1 MNGGKSTAESHS
13 GDASPPT
20 TGMDASTHN
29 PEHELMHESA
39 GDADKEVDEVTDMF
53 ADLAKKVHIPV
64 QIIHWDDD

>member
-20 TGMDASTHN
+20 TGQNTFTHGWK
-29 PEHELMHESA
+29 HELTYEIT

-53 ADLAKKVHIPV
+53 ADLTKKVCMPIRILH
-64 QIIHWDDD
+64 